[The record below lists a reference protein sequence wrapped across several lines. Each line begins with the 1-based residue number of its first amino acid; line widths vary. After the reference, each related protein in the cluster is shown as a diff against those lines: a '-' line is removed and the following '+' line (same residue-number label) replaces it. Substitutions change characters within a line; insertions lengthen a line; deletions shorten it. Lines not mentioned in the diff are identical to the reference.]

1 MNREIRRRH
10 LFDFS
15 KTKSNYKN
23 KFFHILF
30 FAQDEDIEK
39 IIKTITRNQRMKNK
53 LEKIILPQITREL
66 GLNRFVINPEMDI
79 NCILKYYKCIFD
91 IYSEKIEK
99 YVQLKN
105 KYESSFFSGKL
116 KETLDILDEIEN
128 EIGFSI
134 WGISKKM
141 YLLDRVEGLEK
152 HKKYLSD
159 LQNEA
164 GSNILLRLILDQE
177 SYFAESNTSYIAY
190 KKRMSYNN
198 DVFDDAVIQKY
209 LDFKFNVERIE
220 TKETIILALMMDAQF
235 SLIDMYE
242 TYVLGMQL
250 LFVSEEMTPC
260 YISSDFRLK
269 NMESINCQNEMPS
282 SRNEYYELLEL
293 YTKGEYKA
301 FIDKS
306 EKYLNKYPQD
316 LQCAFLLIK
325 ASFNV
330 QKVID
335 TIESNRLY
343 KNIYNVYSLNK
354 DDTDSLNELLALS
367 KDVRA
372 TSWEY
377 KIIGFIARK
386 TSMKYREKWSF
397 ISGIIDMNLSPNL
410 VCNNW
415 FKNNKIMYLNTFA
428 DRCQATRNLY
438 LFKLGCNEFPET
450 ITDKNRETLFKV
462 DRFIIDR
469 NFDDAGELLAQ
480 IKRNDDYYRERI
492 LRRYIL
498 INEGI
503 NDYMPIVK
511 SVTEAIL
518 DNNSIQKR
526 IDINHLMQKIQK
538 NLTPEIK
545 KSIYYVVLTY
555 LFKPTDIGQQRIA
568 YANFIEGNNYNSI
581 DEIIK
586 GEKNNEALIE
596 FLYKVCDIRLIK
608 RDIILNPG
616 GKQTEEVRI
625 EFLNKLIE
633 IDSENKK
640 RYVSEIASIMKQKS
654 IKEKIKQI
662 NQSRVF
668 VDKDNIKKDNET
680 VFREGFDRYL
690 LMKDFDDEYVS
701 FDIYNEDVINDLRK
715 IVDDMNEKIKS
726 DVIYSQKIVVLKGII
741 SNITEEF
748 LFNEKYGLN
757 TFLSSRIRH
766 GYCKKQ
772 LTTVFI
778 DNNLLSMKEKNK
790 SEEYLINEY
799 WDDVLPDSQEG
810 QQIKK
815 YLSEFTANIENKVD
829 EIKKDWLSIKYK
841 DESDSILDYSH
852 VVNNALII
860 DRDNFIDFESF
871 YNEIVDFLWGHT
883 LKLFEK
889 LRNKIQKELLEY
901 FQKQL
906 DNLYS
911 NVSKITNNE
920 VNKQIQTLCNN
931 ITVCKSQISGTIKEF
946 ANVFNKQDV
955 SYVDFTMNDL
965 VDACLEISLKLNPHF
980 SDIKINKD
988 ITNNDVFKGEKFP
1001 YLVDV
1006 VSILLDN
1013 AVEHSGI
1020 NSASDMYITIEVSN
1034 YNDPVIISYV
1044 KEELEKKNIHIS
1056 DTNFVKL
1063 TVANRLGESI
1073 DTPNLEK
1080 KIADILSKMKDTDT
1094 VKKYSQSEGGTGL
1107 YKLYK
1112 TVQYN
1117 LNTAYS
1123 ILYQVSEDLFEI
1135 TILFRITDIIVK
1147 E

>member
-10 LFDFS
+10 LFDFA

-39 IIKTITRNQRMKNK
+39 IIKTVTRNQRMKNK

-79 NCILKYYKCIFD
+79 NCILKYYKCLFD

-116 KETLDILDEIEN
+116 KETLDVLDEIEN

-177 SYFAESNTSYIAY
+177 SYFAEANTSYIAY

-198 DVFDDAVIQKY
+198 DIFDDAVIQKY

-220 TKETIILALMMDAQF
+220 TKEKIILALMIDAQF

-242 TYVLGMQL
+242 TYVLGTQL

-282 SRNEYYELLEL
+282 SKDEYYELLEL

-335 TIESNRLY
+335 TIESNSLY

-397 ISGIIDMNLSPNL
+397 ISGINDMNLSPNL

-415 FKNNKIMYLNTFA
+415 FKNDKFMYLNTFA
-428 DRCQATRNLY
+428 DRCPATRNLY
-438 LFKLGCNEFPET
+438 LFKLGYSEFPKT

-462 DRFIIDR
+462 DRFITDG

-545 KSIYYVVLTY
+545 KSIYYVVLIY

-608 RDIILNPG
+608 RDIILNPD

-625 EFLNKLIE
+625 DFLNKLIE

-799 WDDVLPDSQEG
+799 WDNVLPNSQEG

-852 VVNNALII
+852 VVNNALLI

-871 YNEIVDFLWGHT
+871 YNEIVDILWGHT
-883 LKLFEK
+883 LELFKK

-920 VNKQIQTLCNN
+920 VNKQLQTLCNN

-965 VDACLEISLKLNPHF
+965 VDACLEISSKLNPHF

-988 ITNNDVFKGEKFP
+988 ITNNDVFKGKKFP

-1034 YNDPVIISYV
+1034 YNDPVMISYV

-1073 DTPNLEK
+1073 DTPNLEE
-1080 KIADILSKMKDTDT
+1080 KIADIFSKMKDTDT